1 MPDETTYRPTLTI
14 DELVALAT
22 EIEPLTG
29 LDQTNDPTT
38 APRLEAICAR
48 YGLSFSDA
56 STQEPLCR

>member
-1 MPDETTYRPTLTI
+1 MPDETTHRPTLTI

-29 LDQTNDPTT
+29 LDQTRDPATSQ
-38 APRLEAICAR
+38 RLEAICAR

-56 STQEPLCR
+56 SQQESLCR